1 MNFTEVN
8 KFLVL
13 LDSKKVLGIFSKHPF
28 NCIISGPTSCG
39 KTLLLAEILKF
50 KDSLIDKAPTDVVYC
65 YKSWQPT
72 YDKIKMQN
80 QHIQFHEGIPE
91 VNVMRNI
98 RDAIVIFDDLNTQC
112 INNEEVMDIFT
123 VGSHHRN
130 ISAIVLS
137 QNIFSK
143 GKFSREI
150 SLNSNYLIL
159 FKNPRDQLQFQI
171 LSRQMYP
178 GKSKFLQEA
187 FADATKL
194 PHGYLLLDTRKIY
207 IRSCTIWNFNPTKPE
222 L

>member
-1 MNFTEVN
+1 MYNMNKIWTI
-8 KFLVL
+8 
-13 LDSKKVLGIFSKHPF
+13 DGYIFKHPF

-39 KTLLLAEILKF
+39 KTFLLAEILKF

-194 PHGYLLLDTRKIY
+194 PHGYLLLDLMQETPTSDRVQSGILPDQTRIIY
-207 IRSCTIWNFNPTKPE
+207 TPIS
-222 L
+222 

>member
-1 MNFTEVN
+1 MNNLNTIWTIE
-8 KFLVL
+8 
-13 LDSKKVLGIFSKHPF
+13 GYIFKHPF

-39 KTLLLAEILKF
+39 KTFLLSQILKF
-50 KDSLIDKAPTDVVYC
+50 KDSLIQQAPRNVLYC

-80 QHIQFHEGIPE
+80 PQIQFYEGIPE
-91 VNVMRNI
+91 TEEMRKI
-98 RDAIVIFDDLNTQC
+98 KDLIIIFDDLNNQC

-130 ISAIVLS
+130 ISAVVLT

-150 SLNSNYLIL
+150 SLNSNYMIL
-159 FKNPRDQLQFQI
+159 FKNPRDQLQLQI

-178 GKSKFLQEA
+178 GNSKFLQEA
-187 FADATKL
+187 FADATKI
-194 PHGYLLLDTRKIY
+194 PHGYLLLDLLQETPTSNRVQTGILPEQTRVIY
-207 IRSCTIWNFNPTKPE
+207 TPIK
-222 L
+222 

>member
-1 MNFTEVN
+1 MNKIWTI
-8 KFLVL
+8 
-13 LDSKKVLGIFSKHPF
+13 DGYIFKHPF

-39 KTLLLAEILKF
+39 KTFLLAEILKF

-194 PHGYLLLDTRKIY
+194 PHGYLLLDLMQETPTSDRVQSGILPDQTRIIY
-207 IRSCTIWNFNPTKPE
+207 TPIS
-222 L
+222 